1 MPTYRSSV
9 SPKGQITLPIDA
21 RRRLGIHPK
30 DRVTIEIHNDSITV
44 RPAKKGSFLDSY
56 RSIPALKRPLT
67 DNEMTE
73 IAAEE
78 AALEAMDL
86 HE

>member
-21 RRRLGIHPK
+21 RRRLGIRPK
-30 DRVTIEIHNDSITV
+30 DRVIIEIHDDSITI
-44 RPAKKGSFLDSY
+44 RPAKEGSFLDSY
-56 RSIPALKRPLT
+56 RSIPALKRPMSV
-67 DNEMTE
+67 EAMTE

-78 AALEAMDL
+78 AALDAMDL